1 MKELKELIIGMFE
14 MHDKEG
20 FNFKLIILFIFQF
33 SFSSFSSQVKNISFS
48 FFNQSTRTNVSHSCI
63 QPLLES
69 FIIKINKDSCSRKS
83 TLGRKW
89 WEESLLD
96 IVQNDVSIKA
106 DPLFNFAFGRNIMES
121 NTILSNVRG
130 FRISGDMTS
139 KVSFETR
146 FYENQFIYPKY
157 LNEKALNRAEKESTV
172 DAISFGI
179 GRAKKFKENG
189 LDASLANGY
198 ISFSPIKKI
207 NFQLGHGRH
216 FFGNGYRSLLLS
228 DYAPDYPYL
237 SGQYYLLKNKILYK
251 HINAWMSNL
260 NRIPFSSNAEA
271 LFIPKTAS
279 FNQISFQLSTKF
291 NFSLFE
297 GVIYNSFDTIVGR
310 TNPNLSFYLPIFGFG
325 IFERKSNSSC
335 NVIYGLNFNYSI
347 SNSVSFYNQLS
358 LSHTNKLGFQLG
370 IKAESLFGNNRSFM
384 NLEYNSLPSAFYSL
398 DTSNLFQIYSHLSH
412 ELAHP
417 LGSGFQEIVLKGQI
431 SHKSLFLRCNYN
443 YAFLENSSY
452 NEVFQSIEEIDNL
465 SKNSFNFMFLN
476 TSIGLYFNPKTN
488 MEISLGHTTRY
499 LNSQMDNYFM
509 ISWRTYLKN
518 DYFDQ

>member
-1 MKELKELIIGMFE
+1 MKELKELIVGMFK
-14 MHDKEG
+14 MNKKNA
-20 FNFKLIILFIFQF
+20 FNFKLIILSIFQF
-33 SFSSFSSQVKNISFS
+33 SFFSINSQVKNISFS
-48 FFNQSTRTNVSHSCI
+48 FFNQSTHKNVSHSSI

-69 FIIKINKDSCSRKS
+69 HLIKINKDSIYRKS

-96 IVQNDVSIKA
+96 IVQDDVSLKA
-106 DPLFNFAFGRNIMES
+106 DPLFNFTFGRNIKES
-121 NTILSNVRG
+121 NTISSNVRG
-130 FRISGDMTS
+130 FRISGDITS

-146 FYENQFIYPKY
+146 FYENQFTYPEY
-157 LNEKALNRAEKESTV
+157 LNEKALNRAEKEPTV
-172 DAISFGI
+172 DAIAFGI

-198 ISFSPIKKI
+198 ISFSPRKKM

-216 FFGNGYRSLLLS
+216 FFGNGYRSLLIS
-228 DYAPDYPYL
+228 DYSPDYPYI
-237 SGQYYLLKNKILYK
+237 SGQYYILKNKILYK
-251 HINAWMSNL
+251 HVNAWMSNL
-260 NRIPFSSNAEA
+260 NRIPFSSTAEA

-279 FNQISFQLSTKF
+279 FNQISFQLSNKF

-310 TNPNLSFYLPIFGFG
+310 TNPNLTFYLPIFGFG
-325 IFERKSNSSC
+325 VFERNSNSSS
-335 NVIYGLNFNYSI
+335 NVIYGLNCVYSI
-347 SNSVSFYNQLS
+347 SNVVSFYNQLS

-370 IKAESLFGNNRSFM
+370 IKAESLFGTNRSFM

-398 DTSNLFQIYSHLSH
+398 DISNLFQSYSHLSH

-417 LGSGFQEIVLKGQI
+417 LGSGFQEFVLKGQI

-452 NEVFQSIEEIDNL
+452 NEVFQSIEEINNL
-465 SKNSFNFMFLN
+465 SKNTLIFLN
-476 TSIGLYFNPKTN
+476 TSVGLYFNPKTN
-488 MEISLGHTTRY
+488 MEISLGHITRY
-499 LNSQMDNYFM
+499 LNSQIDNYFM

>member
-1 MKELKELIIGMFE
+1 MKELKELIVGMFK
-14 MHDKEG
+14 MNKKNA
-20 FNFKLIILFIFQF
+20 FNFKLIILSIFQF
-33 SFSSFSSQVKNISFS
+33 SFFSINSQVKNISFS
-48 FFNQSTRTNVSHSCI
+48 FFNQSTHKNVSHSSI
-63 QPLLES
+63 HPLLES
-69 FIIKINKDSCSRKS
+69 HLIKINKDSIYRKS

-96 IVQNDVSIKA
+96 IVQDDVSLKA
-106 DPLFNFAFGRNIMES
+106 DPLFNFTFGRNIKES
-121 NTILSNVRG
+121 NTISSNVRG
-130 FRISGDMTS
+130 FRISGDITP

-146 FYENQFIYPKY
+146 FYENQFTYPEY
-157 LNEKALNRAEKESTV
+157 LNEKALNRAEKEPTV
-172 DAISFGI
+172 DAIAFGI

-198 ISFSPIKKI
+198 ISFSPRKKM

-228 DYAPDYPYL
+228 DYSPDYPYI
-237 SGQYYLLKNKILYK
+237 SGQYYILKNKILYK
-251 HINAWMSNL
+251 HVNAWMSNL
-260 NRIPFSSNAEA
+260 KRIPFSSTAEA

-279 FNQISFQLSTKF
+279 FNQISFQLSNKF

-310 TNPNLSFYLPIFGFG
+310 TNPNLTFYLPIFGFG
-325 IFERKSNSSC
+325 VFERNSNSSS
-335 NVIYGLNFNYSI
+335 NVIYGLNCVYSI
-347 SNSVSFYNQLS
+347 SNVVSFYNQLS

-370 IKAESLFGNNRSFM
+370 IKAESLFGTNRSFM

-398 DTSNLFQIYSHLSH
+398 DISNLFQSYSHLSH

-417 LGSGFQEIVLKGQI
+417 LGSGFQEFVLKGQI

-452 NEVFQSIEEIDNL
+452 NEVFQSIEEINNL
-465 SKNSFNFMFLN
+465 SKNTLIFLN

-488 MEISLGHTTRY
+488 MEISLGHITRY